1 MAQSR
6 KKRAPEAKRRAPA
19 AGEEIESASV
29 TEGSGGG
36 RTGPPEIGP
45 LHRVLLEFLE
55 TQISIHWDTPVPEEV
70 KGVMVARL
78 DQLLAEERS
87 RADAR
92 IRAAI
97 RAVVRSERKRYEK
110 LRRLEIQ
117 AKEET
122 FLRLALSLRVQH
134 VVLFTSCILLIIT
147 GLPLKFHSTAWAAFI
162 FSLLGGVRGSGL
174 IHRIAATGLI
184 GVGVYHVGYIA
195 FSGYGRRTFRQ
206 LLPALK
212 DVSDVIRQMR
222 YYLGRTQD
230 RARFGKFSYVEKFDY
245 WAVYWGM
252 VIMICSGAMLWFE
265 EISLRIFPKF
275 VIDIA
280 KEAHSDEALLA
291 TLAIIIWHFY
301 NVHFNPDKFPMN
313 RAWLS
318 GRITKEE
325 MMHEHPLE
333 YEEHMASVR
342 LSTGPADRKPAEG
355 AGGGPGERE
364 AGLEDG
370 RRRGTSH

>member
-1 MAQSR
+1 MARSR
-6 KKRAPEAKRRAPA
+6 RNEDPKVQVPAGTGSGEPPSEVNAGDARGKPA
-19 AGEEIESASV
+19 AGSE
-29 TEGSGGG
+29 T
-36 RTGPPEIGP
+36 GP
-45 LHRVLLEFLE
+45 LHRELLEFLE
-55 TQISIHWDTPVPEEV
+55 AQISIEWDTPVPDEV
-70 KGVMVARL
+70 KAVMIARL

-92 IRAAI
+92 IRSAL
-97 RAVVRSERKRYEK
+97 RAVVRRERKRYDK
-110 LRRLEIQ
+110 IRRMEASSREDTL
-117 AKEET
+117 
-122 FLRLALSLRVQH
+122 LRLSASLRLQH
-134 VVLFTSCILLIIT
+134 VVLLTSCILLIVT
-147 GLPLKFHSTAWAAFI
+147 GLPLKFHGTAWAAFV

-184 GVGVYHVGYIA
+184 GVGVYHLCYII
-195 FSGYGRRTFRQ
+195 FSRYGRRTFRQ
-206 LLPALK
+206 LLPAFK
-212 DVSDVIRQMR
+212 DVLDVIRQMK
-222 YYLGRTQD
+222 YYLGATRD

-265 EISLRIFPKF
+265 DISLRIFPKF

-313 RAWLS
+313 RTWLT
-318 GRITKEE
+318 GRITKGE

-333 YEEHMASVR
+333 YEEQMAMRGAS
-342 LSTGPADRKPAEG
+342 ADGAARDSAEG
-355 AGGGPGERE
+355 PGPRSGSGVEESDGGG
-364 AGLEDG
+364 
-370 RRRGTSH
+370 RGGASR